1 MSAEINNDKHYTRNI
16 NIIKLFFIVLISL
29 IISGSA
35 HLPEKG
41 NGWVIVIDPGHG
53 GRDPGALG
61 AFSQEKSINMAIA
74 LKTGEYLE
82 KNMKNVKVIFTRKSD
97 SDVDLWARAD
107 IANNNKADLFIS
119 VHANLSKIK
128 NVYGAETWVM
138 GHHKDQQNLEVAMK
152 ENEVILLENDY
163 STKYEGF
170 DPKSPES
177 YIMFTLM
184 QNIYLEQSTDLAS
197 KIQSELK
204 EGAGRYDRGVKQAGF
219 VVLFMTTMPSVL
231 VETGFISNPAEEK
244 YINSKQGQ
252 DYIASA
258 IYRAC
263 KEYMGEIDKKSNI
276 PTAKVDN
283 PSVVPD
289 SVTLETDSKNRII
302 FMIQIATSSKK
313 IDIKPGNFKNLK
325 DIVELKAGTRFK
337 YATGNFTEYAKA
349 IDYRKQIE
357 RIYFDAFVIAVKDNK
372 ILPLHEAIDQKKGK

>member
-1 MSAEINNDKHYTRNI
+1 MSAEIKNDKHYTNNI
-16 NIIKLFFIVLISL
+16 NIIKLFFIVLILL

-35 HLPEKG
+35 HVPEKS
-41 NGWVIVIDPGHG
+41 NGWIIVIDPGHG
-53 GRDPGALG
+53 GKDPGALG

-82 KNMKNVKVIFTRKSD
+82 QNIKNVKVIYTRKSD

-107 IANNNKADLFIS
+107 IANKNKADLFIS

-170 DPKSPES
+170 DPKSSES
-177 YIMFTLM
+177 YIMFFSM

-197 KIQSELK
+197 RIQSELK
-204 EGAGRYDRGVKQAGF
+204 ESAGRYDRGVKQAGF

-252 DYIASA
+252 DNIASS

-263 KEYMGEIDKKSNI
+263 KDYIGEINKKSGI
-276 PTAKVDN
+276 KVDK
-283 PSVVPD
+283 PIVTPD
-289 SVTLETDSKNRII
+289 TVTIKSDNKNKVI
-302 FMIQIATSSKK
+302 FMVQVATSPKK
-313 IDIKPGNFKNLK
+313 IEIKPGNFKNLK
-325 DIVELKAGTRFK
+325 DIVELNAGTRFK

-349 IDYRKQIE
+349 VDYRKQLE
-357 RIYFDAFVIAVKDNK
+357 RIYPDAFVITVKDNK
-372 ILPLHEAIDQKKGK
+372 ILPLHEALDKKKGK